1 MLKRVVSVFLVF
13 IWLLIIFSFSN
24 TVGVSSSTQVKS
36 LLNYIVSRTTELVY
50 TLGFTSEPLSEQ
62 DIQMIVK
69 NNYMFFRKIC
79 HFFVYF
85 MLGIFAYLSVLVIFD
100 KGILFSLL
108 TTVGFSFV
116 YSIIDEIHQSTIQGR
131 NGAFTDCLIDT
142 FGALIA
148 SALISLI
155 LYLRNNRIKKGPTE

>member
-1 MLKRVVSVFLVF
+1 MLKRAVSVILVF
-13 IWLLIIFSFSN
+13 FWLLVIFSFSN
-24 TVGVSSSTQVKS
+24 TVGVSSGTQVRS
-36 LLNYIVSRTTELVY
+36 LLNNIVSKTSELTY
-50 TLGFTSEPLSEQ
+50 TLGFSKEAMSERE
-62 DIQMIVK
+62 IQMVVK
-69 NNYMFFRKIC
+69 DNYMLFRKIC

-85 MLGIFAYLSVLVIFD
+85 MLGVFAYLSILVIFN

-142 FGALIA
+142 LGAVIA
-148 SALISLI
+148 SGLISLI
-155 LYLRNNRIKKGPTE
+155 LYLRNNRIKKGLTE